1 MCYWGCVDETP
12 TIPVE
17 KKRAVP
23 HTFLHGC
30 GVKKF
35 TEDSL
40 RASRLKFHSSFI
52 QVASTLHLHSCT
64 TCSTGTRFVCEFRSV
79 PVFEY

>member
-30 GVKKF
+30 GVKYGKLNEKKE
-35 TEDSL
+35 TERLMRTSSTDLDRSL
-40 RASRLKFHSSFI
+40 EVK
-52 QVASTLHLHSCT
+52 
-64 TCSTGTRFVCEFRSV
+64 
-79 PVFEY
+79 